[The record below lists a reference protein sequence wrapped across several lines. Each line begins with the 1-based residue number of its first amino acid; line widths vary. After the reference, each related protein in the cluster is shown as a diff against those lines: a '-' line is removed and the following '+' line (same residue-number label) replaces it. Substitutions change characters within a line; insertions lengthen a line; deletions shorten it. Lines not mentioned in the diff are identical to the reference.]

1 MAAEDGVSV
10 ILSRLWGVIRDR
22 CLATNPHSV
31 IEPPANSP
39 FSSLQRFKLDVASTV
54 VNQQNAGLAT
64 METDQILDLFNVG
77 ETVAVTKQSEEEMV
91 DVTTGE
97 VKQKGAKGVLDDIGE
112 LWDESQY
119 TDEYDLGNFIASLRE

>member
-1 MAAEDGVSV
+1 MDRAHRIGQKKVV
-10 ILSRLWGVIRDR
+10 NVYRLITRGTLEEKIM
-22 CLATNPHSV
+22 
-31 IEPPANSP
+31 
-39 FSSLQRFKLDVASTV
+39 SLQRFKLDVASTV

-77 ETVAVTKQSEEEMV
+77 DTVVAGPSAANEEEMV
-91 DVTTGE
+91 DATTGE
-97 VKQKGAKGVLDDIGE
+97 LKQKGTKGVLDDIGE